1 MERIAVFCGA
11 TLGADPA
18 HADAARHL
26 GRAIAARGLGLVTGG
41 GHVGLMGVVADAA
54 LAAGGEV
61 AGVIPRRLVERELAH
76 TGLTELVVVESMA
89 ERKAAMVDL
98 SSGFVA
104 LPGGL
109 GTLDELAEV
118 LTWAQ
123 LGLHAKPTGMLDV
136 GGYWQPLLAWL
147 DRSVREGYVTPAH
160 RDAIVVSDDPDAIL
174 DAFAAFRAPGN
185 RWDRGAGKG

>member
-1 MERIAVFCGA
+1 MDRIAVFCGA
-11 TLGADPA
+11 TAGRDPG
-18 HADAARHL
+18 HADAAARL

-61 AGVIPRRLVERELAH
+61 VGVIPRRLVARELAH

-89 ERKAAMVDL
+89 ERKAVMAEIA
-98 SSGFVA
+98 SGFIA

-109 GTLDELAEV
+109 GTLDELSEV

-123 LGLHAKPTGMLDV
+123 LGLLAKPAAVLDV
-136 GGYWQPLLAWL
+136 GGYWQPFLAWL
-147 DRSVREGYVTPAH
+147 DRSVAEGYVTQAH
-160 RDAIVVSDDPDAIL
+160 RDAIEVSDDPDAIL
-174 DAFAAFRAPGN
+174 DAFASFRAPGD
-185 RWDRGAGKG
+185 RWDHESPD